1 MSNIKFN
8 PWVGKNYTHSKFG
21 KRVLVLGESHYCAN
35 AEEAVPSLTQ
45 DVINDL
51 FDSESEFEGYKNTYT
66 KFIRAL
72 SGTDVSRF
80 DVKPIWDEVMFYNYV
95 QFPISGARV
104 EPTSK
109 EFIDSEPAFWEVME
123 QYRPDVVIVWGHRL
137 YNNLPKKGYQGHD
150 CAESET
156 WVYQLK
162 DGKEIRFLPVC
173 HPSAAFDPYY
183 WHNVISAFINNAE

>member
-1 MSNIKFN
+1 M
-8 PWVGKNYTHSKFG
+8 
-21 KRVLVLGESHYCAN
+21 LVLGESHYCAN
-35 AEEAVPSLTQ
+35 AEEAVPTLTNN
-45 DVINDL
+45 IITDL
-51 FDSESEFEGYKNTYT
+51 FDSESEFEPYKNTYT

-95 QFPISGARV
+95 QFPISAARV

-109 EFIDSEPAFWEVME
+109 EFTDSEPEFWEVLE

-137 YNNLPKKGYQGHD
+137 YNNLPKVGHQGPD
-150 CAESET
+150 CCESET

-162 DGKEIRFLPVC
+162 DGKEVRFLDMM
-173 HPSAAFDPYY
+173 HPSSPKFIPHEWYP
-183 WHNVISAFINNAE
+183 VIDSFINNAE